1 MGVKE
6 LEAVH
11 LVDSAPAGANVF
23 LTLDKADLLNTTA
36 GVSSS
41 RVKGGGHDG
50 SVDIEVA
57 SAREHARRRG
67 EL

>member
-23 LTLDKADLLNTTA
+23 LTLDKADLLKA
-36 GVSSS
+36 
-41 RVKGGGHDG
+41 KGDPEGRRYALQRIC
-50 SVDIEVA
+50 SIRIERPEEFLA
-57 SAREHARRRG
+57 T
-67 EL
+67 L